1 MICNHVGIAMVGEHV
16 ATCAFYSRMD
26 FDNDEYLDFVA
37 RVNVPQS
44 LEVKTFYLQKCC
56 KHASTMLCT

>member
-1 MICNHVGIAMVGEHV
+1 MVGEHV